1 MRSKSIV
8 EVSGSGENGSAKL
21 DQVEELEEED
31 RVDMEG
37 KVEQKK
43 MVKII
48 KVGGGDI
55 NRR

>member
-8 EVSGSGENGSAKL
+8 EVSGSGENGAAKL

-31 RVDMEG
+31 RVDMGG